1 MPKAFGASAQ
11 CMQAAEC
18 GGMSGNTGSSGGSGN
33 AGNAGDEAGA
43 HSIDRYLATVMSSC
57 NVSSQI

>member
-1 MPKAFGASAQ
+1 
-11 CMQAAEC
+11 MQAADS